1 MEQHVRS
8 VTAVAAAVSR
18 LYEAGQPYRVV
29 HGSSNSTR
37 PRHGPDQHTINISGL
52 NRVLSIDRVRK
63 TCLVE
68 PNVPMDKLAEA
79 TMAVG
84 LVPPVVMDF
93 PGITAGGGF
102 SGTSAESSSFRHGF
116 FDHTVNWVEMVLGNG
131 DIVRASRHER
141 GDLFRSAAG
150 AVGTLGTVTLLEL
163 RLTEAKTY
171 VHVTYQK
178 VDSVS
183 MAISKIQSRS
193 ALLEADYMDGIL
205 YARDHGVVIT
215 GTMTNDKPP
224 ERPVQTFSNAADPW
238 FYLHVQQ
245 RTKDLPSLASV
256 SEFIP
261 LAEYL
266 FRYDRAGFWVGR
278 AGYTYFKIIPFNAF
292 FRWLLDD
299 FSHTRT
305 LYHALHASRI
315 SSQFVVQDVALPY
328 GAAEEFI
335 GWTQKELDIW
345 PLWLCPL
352 AASPCPTFHPVT
364 MRGTT
369 NTATTPVCSPAANG
383 TEDGSIKESHS
394 QPMLNVGVWGWGPQ
408 DYKMFISKNRALEKL
423 VARLGGRK
431 WLYSHSYYEQGEF
444 WDLYGQSWY
453 RALRKRY
460 FATSLPTVYDKVKVD
475 AGARVW
481 QDKDWRLSWM
491 SRWPI
496 GGVYG
501 MLVAALSGDIYLHR
515 AAKWRYKR
523 QSAYERLALR
533 YGKVALLVLI
543 LLSLWMAYAGC

>member
-1 MEQHVRS
+1 MGQHAKS
-8 VTAVAAAVSR
+8 VTAVAAAVRR
-18 LYEAGQPYRVV
+18 LYDIGQPYRVV

-37 PRHGPDQHTINISGL
+37 PRHGPDQQTVDISSL
-52 NRVLSIDRVRK
+52 NNVLCIDRAHK
-63 TCLVE
+63 ICLVE
-68 PNVPMDKLAEA
+68 PNVPMDKLIEA

-116 FDHTVNWVEMVLGNG
+116 FDQTVNWVEMVLGNG
-131 DIVRASRHER
+131 DVIRASRHER
-141 GDLFRSAAG
+141 EDLFRSAAG
-150 AVGTLGTVTLLEL
+150 AVGTLGIVTLLEL
-163 RLTEAKTY
+163 RLTEARTY
-171 VHVTYQK
+171 VYVTYQRIN
-178 VDSVS
+178 STS
-183 MAISKIQSRS
+183 MAISEIQSQS
-193 ALLEADYMDGIL
+193 ALLKADYVDGIM
-205 YARDHGVVIT
+205 YSQDHGVIIT
-215 GTMTNDKPP
+215 GTMTDDKPP
-224 ERPVQTFSNAADPW
+224 ESPVQTFSNAADPW
-238 FYLHVQQ
+238 YYLHVQQ
-245 RTKDLPSLASV
+245 RTRDLPTLASV

-266 FRYDRAGFWVGR
+266 FRYDRAAFWVGR
-278 AGYTYFKIIPFNAF
+278 AGYTYFQIIPFNAF

-328 GAAEEFI
+328 DAAEEFI
-335 GWTQKELDIW
+335 SWTQQELGIW

-364 MRGTT
+364 VRGTT
-369 NTATTPVCSPAANG
+369 TATTTPQTVSVCSSVSH
-383 TEDGSIKESHS
+383 GSVKESLS
-394 QPMLNVGVWGWGPQ
+394 QPMLNVGVWGWGPR
-408 DYKMFISKNRALEKL
+408 DYENFISKNRALERL

-453 RALRKRY
+453 RALRKKY
-460 FATSLPTVYDKVKVD
+460 FATSLPTVYDKIKIDTGAKV
-475 AGARVW
+475 R
-481 QDKDWRLSWM
+481 QDRDWRLSWM

-496 GGVYG
+496 GGLNG
-501 MLVAALSGDIYLHR
+501 MLLAALSGDVPLHR
-515 AAKWRYKR
+515 AAKWRYKK
-523 QSAYERLALR
+523 QSATEQLAHR
-533 YGKVALLVLI
+533 GGRVALLVLI